1 MNPHLASPNDRQL
14 RFGQLQHEERATCTT
29 QPKQRAAL
37 ADVTQ
42 RVNNSLPLAQ
52 AFPRKGP
59 SFVAD
64 ISPDDI
70 PIVRKAKTQE
80 MKAKTIP
87 NE

>member
-1 MNPHLASPNDRQL
+1 MNLHLASPKDRQL

-29 QPKQRAAL
+29 QSKQRAAL

-42 RVNNSLPLAQ
+42 RVNISLPLAQ

-64 ISPDDI
+64 ISPDDT
-70 PIVRKAKTQE
+70 PIVRVGV
-80 MKAKTIP
+80 
-87 NE
+87 